1 MGHAGRFPIRP
12 RPPPAT
18 ATRRRPR
25 PRHPLTQ
32 LLTRQRRRHAT
43 AQDRDM
49 AQAARMTGHTEPTT
63 GATVTSQ
70 TRPNIATARPP
81 QADRRKPDRPG
92 LQRAN
97 PEGTNRAT
105 ALDPDSHK
113 PARSPQQ
120 SHHSRTAQTPGA
132 TGHVGGKGG
141 LRIEKQAKHFT
152 GDKRSG
158 IPTRTREVH
167 NAAPGS
173 PLGAPV
179 YRSVTVGS
187 QLHSRK
193 SASKVC
199 DIAQWEGRGSSSRA
213 WERSQAD
220 RLSAMCRGVVLL
232 LPVRQSR
239 SKTGCQ
245 SRSPQ
250 TGGPRR

>member
-1 MGHAGRFPIRP
+1 V
-12 RPPPAT
+12 
-18 ATRRRPR
+18 
-25 PRHPLTQ
+25 
-32 LLTRQRRRHAT
+32 
-43 AQDRDM
+43 QDR
-49 AQAARMTGHTEPTT
+49 
-63 GATVTSQ
+63 Q

-113 PARSPQQ
+113 PARPTQQ
-120 SHHSRTAQTPGA
+120 SHHSRIVQTPGA

-152 GDKRSG
+152 KDKRSG
-158 IPTRTREVH
+158 IPTQTREVH

-173 PLGAPV
+173 PLGVPV

-199 DIAQWEGRGSSSRA
+199 DIAQWEGRGSSSLA
-213 WERSQAD
+213 WERAQAD
-220 RLSAMCRGVVLL
+220 RLSAMCRGVVPK
-232 LPVRQSR
+232 LPMRQSR

>member
-1 MGHAGRFPIRP
+1 M
-12 RPPPAT
+12 
-18 ATRRRPR
+18 
-25 PRHPLTQ
+25 
-32 LLTRQRRRHAT
+32 
-43 AQDRDM
+43 QDR
-49 AQAARMTGHTEPTT
+49 
-63 GATVTSQ
+63 Q

-113 PARSPQQ
+113 PARPTQQ

-167 NAAPGS
+167 NAAPAS

-199 DIAQWEGRGSSSRA
+199 DIAQLGERCGATRKARPVATRRSGRGGPAFSRPFPAYTSPGGRGVTRGLAPIPPMPRPPGIPEWRGCGSSSLA

-239 SKTGCQ
+239 SKTAGVY
-245 SRSPQ
+245 
-250 TGGPRR
+250 GGV